1 MAGSAGGGDGS
12 DPEFQIA
19 PMIDVLLVMLIFFM
33 SITTD
38 QVMKIDKSI
47 SLPVAPE
54 AKKREN
60 DMMNQAV
67 VNVDWDTALGR
78 ARVTYGDIEC
88 DPLEQLA
95 DHVRPVKEANPKLKL
110 IIRGD
115 ATTPA
120 LEVQK
125 VIEQLA
131 SAGVDD
137 ISLSGTNRGN

>member
-1 MAGSAGGGDGS
+1 MAGSAGGDGS

-60 DMMNQAV
+60 DMKNQAV
-67 VNVDWDTALGR
+67 VNIDWDTSLGR
-78 ARVTYGDIEC
+78 ARVTYGDIVC
-88 DPLEQLA
+88 DPLEQLV
-95 DHVRPVKEANPKLKL
+95 DHVKPAKEKNEKLKM

-115 ATTPA
+115 AATPA
-120 LEVQK
+120 VEVQK

-131 SAGVDD
+131 ASGIDD
-137 ISLSGTNRGN
+137 ISLSGMNRTK

>member
-1 MAGSAGGGDGS
+1 MASAGGGDGS

-60 DMMNQAV
+60 DMKNQVV
-67 VNVDWDTALGR
+67 VNIDWDTSLGR
-78 ARVTYGDIEC
+78 ARVTYGDIVC
-88 DPLEQLA
+88 DPLEQIVDYVKPA
-95 DHVRPVKEANPKLKL
+95 KEANPKLKM

-115 ATTPA
+115 AATPA
-120 LEVQK
+120 VEVQK

-131 SAGVDD
+131 ASGIDD
-137 ISLSGTNRGN
+137 ISLSGMNRTN

>member
-1 MAGSAGGGDGS
+1 MASAGGGDGS

-60 DMMNQAV
+60 DMKNQAV
-67 VNVDWDTALGR
+67 VNIDWDTALGR
-78 ARVTYGDIEC
+78 ARVSYGDIVC
-88 DPLEQLA
+88 DPLEQLKDYVEPA
-95 DHVRPVKEANPKLKL
+95 KAANSKLKM

-115 ATTPA
+115 AATPA

-131 SAGVDD
+131 ASGIDD
-137 ISLSGTNRGN
+137 ISLSGMNRTN

>member
-1 MAGSAGGGDGS
+1 MASAGGGDGE
-12 DPEFQIA
+12 PEFQIA

-60 DMMNQAV
+60 DMKNQAI

-78 ARVTYGDIEC
+78 ARVSYGDQVC

-95 DHVRPVKEANPKLKL
+95 DFVRPVAADNPKLKL

-115 ATTPA
+115 AVTPA
-120 LEVQK
+120 LEIQK

-137 ISLSGTNRGN
+137 ISLSGTNRLN

>member
-1 MAGSAGGGDGS
+1 
-12 DPEFQIA
+12 
-19 PMIDVLLVMLIFFM
+19 MIDVLLVLLIFFM

-60 DMMNQAV
+60 DIKNQAV
-67 VNVDWDTALGR
+67 VNIDWDTALGR
-78 ARVTYGDIEC
+78 ATVKFGDIVC

-95 DHVRPVKEANPKLKL
+95 DHVRPVKENNPKLKM

-115 ATTPA
+115 AATPA

-131 SAGVDD
+131 SAGIDD
-137 ISLSGTNRGN
+137 ISLSGMNRSK